1 MDDAGANA
9 QAGESDAALAI
20 RARKDSDAVG
30 QLYWRCANPIFQYC
44 YRATGNRAIAEDLTS
59 TIFLTVVDKIDRFH
73 GGSFRSWLF
82 TIARHAVID
91 RARTEQRLVPMPVG
105 HDPADPA
112 HSPEAIVL
120 ANDDALTVRE
130 LLGVLSEEQRE
141 VVQLHL
147 AGLNAAEIADVLGKR
162 HDAIR
167 ALQSRALVRLK
178 TFVRENAIQWSAL

>member
-1 MDDAGANA
+1 VNEAGANA

-20 RARKDSDAVG
+20 RARQEPEAVG
-30 QLYWRCANPIFQYC
+30 QLYWRYANPIFQYC

-59 TIFLTVVDKIDRFH
+59 TVFLTIVDKIDRFQ

-91 RARTEQRLVPMPVG
+91 RARTEQKLVPMPVG
-105 HDPADPA
+105 HDEIDPA

-130 LLGVLSEEQRE
+130 LLRVLTDEQRE

-147 AGLNAAEIADVLGKR
+147 AGLNAVEIADVLGKR

-167 ALQSRALVRLK
+167 ALQSRALARLK
-178 TFVRENAIQWSAL
+178 TFVRENAIQWSSL